1 MNIIWT
7 IIILFSFVFAISTG
21 NLNNLINSIFNVPKE
36 SLSLLV
42 SIGSLI
48 VIYNGVFQIAIDSG
62 LIKKISFIFRGI
74 VKKVF
79 NDIDEEVVM
88 LICAN
93 ICANILGLGVASTP
107 IALNVMSHISH
118 EDKVNNNILCLVG
131 INLSSFTL
139 FPLTILTIR
148 NTYQGSHSFF
158 IWLSIIFIS
167 FVTTLFSIVLAKKW
181 RFR

>member
-7 IIILFSFVFAISTG
+7 IIILFSFVFAIVTG
-21 NLNNLINSIFNVPKE
+21 NLNDLTNSIFNVPKE
-36 SLSLLV
+36 ALSLLIT
-42 SIGSLI
+42 IGSLI
-48 VIYNGVFQIAIDSG
+48 VIYNGIFQIAIDSG
-62 LIKKISFIFRGI
+62 LIKKTSFIFRGI

-79 NDIDEEVVM
+79 NDVDEEVVT

-107 IALNVMSHISH
+107 IALNIMSQISH
-118 EDKVNNNILCLVG
+118 ENKVNNNILSLIG
-131 INLSSFTL
+131 INLSAFTL

-148 NTYQGSHSFF
+148 NNFHGSHSLF
-158 IWLSIIFIS
+158 IWLSIVFIS